1 MPCLSSIMVETEV
14 NLRRGVAAVALR
26 GPPADKHGLVERE
39 TRGYQSVLL
48 GLPDRRLFFP
58 GHVDARLFARMRR
71 QNVRR
76 AAAGGARGGRCAS
89 AGGAGRSDA
98 LGEPL
103 EAKSRAAPAVP
114 RIVNLSHVINTLA
127 SWQNEEFTSC
137 GQRFKWEQQFEA
149 FQIPRPKINDARIN
163 SWMRVTQWQ

>member
-1 MPCLSSIMVETEV
+1 MESLRSPSEAHRLISTAWWSARQEV
-14 NLRRGVAAVALR
+14 IKASCWACQIDVCSF
-26 GPPADKHGLVERE
+26 LVTW
-39 TRGYQSVLL
+39 TRGCLHACA
-48 GLPDRRLFFP
+48 DRMSGEPRC
-58 GHVDARLFARMRR
+58 
-71 QNVRR
+71 
-76 AAAGGARGGRCAS
+76 GGARGGRCAS